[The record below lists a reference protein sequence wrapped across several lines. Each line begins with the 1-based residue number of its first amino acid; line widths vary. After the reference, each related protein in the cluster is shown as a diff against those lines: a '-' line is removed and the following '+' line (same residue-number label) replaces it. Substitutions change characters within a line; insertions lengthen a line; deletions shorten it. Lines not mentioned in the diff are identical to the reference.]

1 MCRLWCCVFFENR
14 TEWWLVSKREVAD
27 NSLMSSW
34 ISSIVQ
40 LCRDKSAQCLM
51 AALFVIDQILKNYIL
66 RIKSSDFDLSIAMQH
81 KRAYIDLYG

>member
-1 MCRLWCCVFFENR
+1 M
-14 TEWWLVSKREVAD
+14 
-27 NSLMSSW
+27 
-34 ISSIVQ
+34 VQ